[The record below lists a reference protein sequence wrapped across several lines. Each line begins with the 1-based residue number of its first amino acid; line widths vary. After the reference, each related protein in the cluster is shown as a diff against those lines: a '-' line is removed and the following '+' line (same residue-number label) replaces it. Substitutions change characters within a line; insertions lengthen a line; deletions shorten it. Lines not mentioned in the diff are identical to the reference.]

1 MSAVLDRLFTRWY
14 PLVMGASERA
24 GQSQIRRAQLSRAS
38 GRTLE
43 VGAGSGLSVPH
54 YGDAV
59 TDLVLVEPDDD
70 FRIALQRT
78 IHQLTNVP
86 WSVTVVDADAQRLPF
101 EDATFDTVTAS
112 FTFCSVQRP
121 DLGLDELHR
130 VLRPGGQFLFHEHVR
145 GQGPRARFQDLM
157 TPLQVLLAGGCHPNR
172 DFVSTLHRSPF
183 QIDHLVR
190 DRMPRAFPTI
200 SPVVH
205 GSASRQEQ
213 HTTKQQFSEAELNH
227 RHQFLHRSVGRRV
240 GSADRFS

>member
-14 PLVMGASERA
+14 PVVMGVSERA
-24 GQSQIRRAQLSRAS
+24 GQSQIRRAQLSLAS

-43 VGAGSGLSVPH
+43 VGAGSGLSVPY

-59 TDLVLVEPDDD
+59 TELVLVEPDAD

-78 IHQLTNVP
+78 IDELAHAP
-86 WSVTVVDADAQRLPF
+86 WPVTVVDADAQRLPF

-112 FTFCSVQRP
+112 FTFCSLQRP
-121 DLGLDELHR
+121 ELGLDELHR
-130 VLRPGGQFLFHEHVR
+130 VLRPGGRFLFHEHVR
-145 GQGPRARFQDLM
+145 GHGPRARFQDLM

-172 DFVSTLHRSPF
+172 DFVGTLRRSPF
-183 QIDHLVR
+183 RIDHLVP

-205 GSASRQEQ
+205 GTAPRAGVGAP
-213 HTTKQQFSEAELNH
+213 HNDTRR
-227 RHQFLHRSVGRRV
+227 RHDHGPH
-240 GSADRFS
+240 